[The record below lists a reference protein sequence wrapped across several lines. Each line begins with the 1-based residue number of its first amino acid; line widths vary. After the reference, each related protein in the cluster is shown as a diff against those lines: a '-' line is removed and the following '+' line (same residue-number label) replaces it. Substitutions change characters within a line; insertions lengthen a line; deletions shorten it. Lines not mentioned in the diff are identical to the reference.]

1 MELLGTLKLE
11 TSFSFIKTQTNVLE
25 YRPTDSTQPGV
36 QQKFCTWSEPGTFL
50 LKVSLFGE
58 ERIKPH
64 QGSLCLCV
72 DYELVLLTWGM
83 SVSASVRNY
92 SNVKSVWYH
101 GDVTLVPRTVR

>member
-1 MELLGTLKLE
+1 M
-11 TSFSFIKTQTNVLE
+11 
-25 YRPTDSTQPGV
+25 
-36 QQKFCTWSEPGTFL
+36 
-50 LKVSLFGE
+50 
-58 ERIKPH
+58 
-64 QGSLCLCV
+64 